1 MQSQCFCQ
9 AELTTRNITHV
20 MGVHGKP
27 YIFENVP
34 ARVCD
39 QCGEVFFSGDVY
51 DMILHAVQGK
61 VEPSGTMQVDVFDLA
76 MVNQSA

>member
-1 MQSQCFCQ
+1 MQSQCFCK

-34 ARVCD
+34 ALVCD
-39 QCGEVFFSGDVY
+39 QCGEVFFRPEVH
-51 DMILHAVQGK
+51 DMILHAVYDD
-61 VEPSGTMQVDVFDLA
+61 VEPARTAEVDVFDLSLMA
-76 MVNQSA
+76 KTA